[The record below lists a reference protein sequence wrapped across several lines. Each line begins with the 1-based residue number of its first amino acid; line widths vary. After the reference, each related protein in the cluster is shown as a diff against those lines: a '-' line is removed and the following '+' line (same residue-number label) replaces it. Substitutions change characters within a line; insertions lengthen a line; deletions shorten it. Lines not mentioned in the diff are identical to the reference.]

1 MHAVGRRSS
10 ARHDIAPPLSGPDA
24 RVLPMGTLLTFV
36 GLAATAR
43 ATEEL
48 PPSILLMVADDV
60 SKFPLG

>member
-1 MHAVGRRSS
+1 MHAVAGRRSS
-10 ARHDIAPPLSGPDA
+10 ARHDIALSGPDA
-24 RVLPMGTLLTFV
+24 MGTLLTFV